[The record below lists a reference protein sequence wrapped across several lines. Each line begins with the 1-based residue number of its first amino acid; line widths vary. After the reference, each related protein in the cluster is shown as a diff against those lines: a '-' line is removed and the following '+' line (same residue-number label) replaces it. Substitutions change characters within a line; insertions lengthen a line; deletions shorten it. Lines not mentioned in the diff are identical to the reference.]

1 MPEYL
6 SIYIRINRIVKKL
19 KNAAI
24 LLLLI
29 TFLFPGKVTAQKP
42 VVSKAVSFAISEPVR
57 NFGMAKPEPGKKYK
71 QMEGVEG
78 DEAINKKNEER
89 VKEIV
94 AGKGGETVTNIQN
107 MAVREPNIPAAI
119 TSFEGNSSADNFA
132 AYGGRVYPPDCNGD
146 VGPNHYVQT
155 TNLLVGIYDKSTG
168 ALVVPKFK
176 MSTLF
181 ASLGPPFSTTDRGDP
196 IVLYDQLADRWL
208 ISQFYFA
215 TSSGGVYYQMIAISQ
230 TGDPTGAYYVYAFL
244 MPNNKFNDYPH
255 FGVWPDGYYMADNQ
269 FTNGASF
276 SGAGAFAFD
285 RAKMLVGDPTA
296 TFIYFDLA
304 ASCPSCGGQL
314 PTDLDGYATPPVGTP
329 NLFMEFRATEYGD
342 PYDGLR
348 IFAFHADFATPAN
361 STLTQVGVDLPLAAF
376 DASNPGGRGDIE
388 QPAPAVSTQYLDG
401 IADRLMHRL
410 AYRILP
416 GGAQSFVGNFT
427 VNVSG
432 LPSISAAT
440 YQAGIKWFELRRS
453 AGGVMS
459 VNDEGIYAPG
469 AGDGING
476 RNIWMAGIAQDGEG
490 NLGLGYSASST
501 TLHPSILYTG
511 RLTSDPPG
519 TMGQGE
525 NTLVAGSGVQ
535 LGTAN
540 RWGDYSSMSVDPV
553 DECTFW
559 YTQEYYTAAS
569 QASSTVGWLTRIG
582 SFKVNPA
589 CVVSNRGT
597 ISGTVTNCITGL
609 PIANAVVTTPDGFF
623 TKTNAAGQYSILAAS
638 GSYTVFITVNVN
650 YSTCTTNN
658 VIVTNGGNTVV
669 NCCLAPSVS
678 VVSAGAVLTAESC
691 NPPNAAIDPN
701 ETVTVDFSLSNI
713 GGLNTTNLVATLQAT
728 GGVTSPGGPQNYGV
742 LVSGG
747 PSVSRPFTF
756 TAANLTCGD
765 LVTATLQLQ
774 DGATNLGTITYTFLT
789 GATSTAVATF
799 SFTGTPVAIPDN
811 NPAGVNIPITVSG
824 AGTKVVDLNFRF
836 DPLAGCDATAGNTNA
851 AVDHT
856 FLSDLVFK
864 LTSPGGTTVT
874 FMGNRGGGGNNIC
887 NLFFDDDGAYPAILT
902 LPGTGGVSGNYAPE
916 SPFSAF
922 DGQTANG
929 NWILNVS
936 DLAGIDVGF
945 VRGFSLILTSSTP
958 LCCICTQPVITCPA
972 NITVNNTTGQCGANV
987 TYPAATATG
996 TSPIITYS
1004 HASGSFFPIG
1014 TTTVTATATN
1024 DCGTSS
1030 CTFTVTVNDMEN
1042 PTLTC
1047 PAPISVN
1054 ADPGQCYATNVLLA
1068 PSLPV
1073 TIVNPDFEI
1082 LYKAGSTTVTAPLFG
1097 AFQFAQGI
1105 TGINMNGPTV
1115 TFSDASTG
1123 NQFDM
1128 AGWSWASP
1136 TAGVGVTN
1144 VNAAFN
1150 AANQRNMVTLING
1163 NSFGGGTGEH
1173 VMTQTLSE
1181 NLQQNVTYTLT
1192 ADFGWRTD
1200 NGIASVPPVL
1210 RLYAGATLLTPVAS
1224 ANPALVQGAF
1234 VTYSRTYVVNNISIS
1249 GPLRIEFGLGANVN
1263 GQQLN
1268 TDHITL
1274 TKNALA
1280 ASDNCSGVT
1289 TVATFNGNPVT
1300 AATQF
1305 ALGINTVLWT
1315 ATDGAGNTAT
1325 CNQTVTVTDNQP
1337 PTLTCPGPITVC
1349 GPTGVPAANISSV
1362 TNVNDNCTGTVVTWQ
1377 GDVNNCPSCVNVPY
1391 TITRTYRATDANTNF
1406 TECTQTITVNP
1417 IPNAVATPS
1426 SQAICTGTAI
1436 TTIVN
1441 SGSVVGTVYN
1451 WTRDNL
1457 TVTGI
1462 AVSGAGDISG
1472 SLTNSTAAPVTVT
1485 FTITPSYTNAGITCT
1500 GTPVTATVTVNQT
1513 TYFVCPGNMTETIT
1527 DLNIPCFKAITTPDP
1542 VFCGV
1547 LTKLT
1552 WKFTGATV
1560 RSSPTSGINYVGY
1573 KNFNVGVT
1581 TVTYTATFTGG
1592 IVKTCS
1598 FTVLVIETI
1607 PPYIVCPLDKDVNT
1621 DLGKCYKT
1629 GPVSL
1634 GTPYVTDNCG
1644 IASVTNDAP
1653 AVYQK
1658 GVNLVTWTVT
1668 DKSGNTR
1675 TCVQRVTVYDVE
1687 KPIITCPAN
1696 VIVNAGPGPDC
1707 NATQVTIAP
1716 PVFTDN
1722 CEVVKLTWSMTGVT
1736 WGQSPNTGINYVPT
1750 MNFTT
1755 GVSTITYYAY
1765 DAAGNGKTCTFTVTV
1780 KDVTPPTLVCP
1791 AAQILCKVANN
1802 TYTIPP
1808 MIQSDNCAIV
1818 STTYRITGVT
1828 SRTGTGTD
1836 ASGLFN
1842 LGVSTIKWTVKD
1854 SHGNIS
1860 TCTTVVTIVAT
1871 TNPLCAPLPLTG
1883 PVVNPKY
1890 TEPEVSGLSITAW
1903 PNPTV
1908 TYFNLKVKSPVK
1920 ETVIIRMYDMA
1931 GKLMEIKSGVPGD
1944 NFIIGERVRSGMYII
1959 EVSQGANKQK
1969 VKLVK
1974 LN

>member
-1 MPEYL
+1 ML
-6 SIYIRINRIVKKL
+6 V
-19 KNAAI
+19 A
-24 LLLLI
+24 
-29 TFLFPGKVTAQKP
+29 LFCFYASWAQKP
-42 VVSKAVSFAISEPVR
+42 VVSKAVAFAVTSPVR
-57 NFGMAKPEPGKKYK
+57 DFGIAKPEPGKKYK
-71 QMEGVEG
+71 QMNDNVEG
-78 DEAINKKNEER
+78 EAINKKNEVR
-89 VKEIV
+89 IKEIV
-94 AGKGGETVTNIQN
+94 EGKGGEPATNMQN
-107 MAVREPNIPAAI
+107 IAVHEPNIPAAI
-119 TSFEGNSSADNFA
+119 TSFDGNSSADNFA
-132 AYGGRVYPPDCNGD
+132 AFGSRVYPPDCNGD

-155 TNLLVGIYDKSTG
+155 TNLLVGIYNKSTG
-168 ALVVPKFK
+168 ALIVPKFK

-181 ASLGPPFSTTDRGDP
+181 ASLGAPFSTTDRGDP
-196 IVLYDQLADRWL
+196 VVLYDQLADRWL
-208 ISQFYFA
+208 ISQFYF
-215 TSSGGVYYQMIAISQ
+215 TSSSSGVYYEMIAISQ

-244 MPNNKFNDYPH
+244 MPNNKLNDYPH

-269 FTNGASF
+269 FTNGSSF

-296 TFIYFDLA
+296 SFIYFDQA

-342 PYDGLR
+342 PTDGLR
-348 IFAFHADFATPAN
+348 IFAFHADFANPAN
-361 STLTQVGVDLPLAAF
+361 STFTQVGGTDLPLAAF
-376 DASNPGGRGDIE
+376 DARNPASRADIE
-388 QPAPAVSTQYLDG
+388 QPAPSTTTSYLD
-401 IADRLMHRL
+401 ALSDRLMHRL

-416 GGAQSFVGNFT
+416 GGQQSFVGNFT

-432 LPSISAAT
+432 VNPTSAAT

-469 AGDGING
+469 AGDGANG
-476 RNIWMAGIAQDGEG
+476 RNIWMAGIAQDGQG

-519 TMGQGE
+519 TMAQGE

-540 RWGDYSSMSVDPV
+540 RWGDYSSMSVDPI

-569 QASSTVGWLTRIG
+569 QATSTLGWLTRIG
-582 SFKVNPA
+582 SFKVNPT

-597 ISGTVTNCITGL
+597 ISGIVTNCVTEA
-609 PIANAVVTTPDGFF
+609 PVANAIVTTPDGFF
-623 TKTNAAGQYSILAAS
+623 TKTNAAGEYSILVGS
-638 GSYTVFITVNVN
+638 GTYTVVITGPAG

-669 NCCLAPSVS
+669 NCCVAPSAII
-678 VVSAGAVLTAESC
+678 VSAGATLVAETCLPANS
-691 NPPNAAIDPN
+691 AIDPN
-701 ETVTVDFSLSNI
+701 ETVTVDFSLSNT

-728 GGVTSPGGPQNYGV
+728 GGVTSPSGPQNYGV
-742 LVSGG
+742 VVGGG
-747 PSVSRPFTF
+747 PSVSKSFTF
-756 TAANLTCGD
+756 TAANLNCGD
-765 LVTATLQLQ
+765 MITATLQLQ
-774 DGATNLGTITYTFLT
+774 DGATNLGTVTYTFIT
-789 GATSTAVATF
+789 GATSTAVGTF
-799 SFTGTPVAIPDN
+799 SFTGPAVAIPDN
-811 NPAGVNIPITVSG
+811 VSAGVNIPITVSG

-836 DPLAGCDATAGNTNA
+836 DPLAGCDATIGNTNA

-856 FLSDLVFK
+856 FLADLTFK
-864 LTSPGGTTVT
+864 LTSPAGTTVT
-874 FMGNRGGGGNNIC
+874 FMQSRGSGGNNIC
-887 NLFFDDDGAYPAILT
+887 SLFFDDDGAFPAIST
-902 LPGTGGVSGNYAPE
+902 LPATGGVSGNYAPE
-916 SPFSAF
+916 NPFSAF

-929 NWILNVS
+929 TWTLNVS
-936 DLAGIDVGF
+936 DNAGADVGS
-945 VRGFSLILTSSTP
+945 VRGFSIILTTSTP
-958 LCCICTQPVITCPA
+958 ICCVCTQPVITCPA

-987 TYPAATATG
+987 TYPTATATG
-996 TSPIITYS
+996 TSPVITYS
-1004 HASGSFFPIG
+1004 HASGSFFPVG

-1082 LYKAGSTTVTAPLFG
+1082 LYKAGSTTVTAPLFSN
-1097 AFQFAQGI
+1097 
-1105 TGINMNGPTV
+1105 TGGTIHTSHLNMPGTTV
-1115 TFSDASTG
+1115 TFSDGSVG
-1123 NQFDM
+1123 NLFDL
-1128 AGWSWASP
+1128 AGWTFNTQMGLTNYNSQFN
-1136 TAGVGVTN
+1136 VGS
-1144 VNAAFN
+1144 
-1150 AANQRNMVTLING
+1150 QRDMITWMNG
-1163 NSFGGGTGEH
+1163 ATFGGGTAEKT
-1173 VMTQTLSE
+1173 MTQTLTA
-1181 NLQQNVTYTLT
+1181 NLEQNVSYTLT
-1192 ADFGWRTD
+1192 ADFGWRND

-1224 ANPALVQGAF
+1224 ADPALVKGAF

-1249 GPLRIEFGLGANVN
+1249 GPLRIEFGLGANIN

-1305 ALGINTVLWT
+1305 ALGSNTVLWT
-1315 ATDGAGNTAT
+1315 ATDGAGNTTT
-1325 CNQTVTVTDNQP
+1325 CNQTITVTDNQA

-1349 GPTGVPAANISSV
+1349 GPTGVPAANIASV

-1377 GDVNNCPSCVNVPY
+1377 GDVVNGYSVTIPY
-1391 TITRTYRATDANTNF
+1391 TITRTYRATDGSNNF
-1406 TECTQTITVNP
+1406 AECTQTITVNP
-1417 IPNAVATPS
+1417 IPNVVATPS
-1426 SQAICTGTAI
+1426 SQTICTGTAI
-1436 TTIVN
+1436 TPIVN
-1441 SGSVVGTVYN
+1441 SGSVAGTVYN

-1462 AVSGAGDISG
+1462 AANGSGNISG
-1472 SLTNSTAAPVTVT
+1472 SLTNTTGLPVTVT
-1485 FTITPSYTNAGITCT
+1485 FTITPSYTNAGVTCT
-1500 GTPVTATVTVNQT
+1500 GTPVTATVTVNPVH
-1513 TYFVCPGNMTETIT
+1513 YFACPANMTETIN
-1527 DLNIPCFKAITTPDP
+1527 DVICFKAVNTPNP
-1542 VFCGV
+1542 VFCGT

-1552 WKFTGATV
+1552 WKLTGATTL
-1560 RSSPTSGINYVGY
+1560 SSPTSGINYLGLR
-1573 KNFNVGVT
+1573 NMNVGTT

-1607 PPYIVCPLDKDVNT
+1607 PPNILCPLDKTVNT

-1634 GTPYVTDNCG
+1634 GTPVVSDNCG
-1644 IASVTNDAP
+1644 IVSVTNNAP

-1687 KPIITCPAN
+1687 KPVITCPAN
-1696 VIVNAGPGPDC
+1696 VIVNAGTGSNC
-1707 NATQVTIAP
+1707 NATQVTLP
-1716 PVFTDN
+1716 QPVFTDN
-1722 CEVVKLTWSMTGVT
+1722 CEVVTLKWAMVGVT
-1736 WGQSPNTGINYVPT
+1736 YGSSNTPGINYVPT
-1750 MNFTT
+1750 MDYLV
-1755 GVSTITYYAY
+1755 GVSTVTYTAI
-1765 DAAGNGKTCTFTVTV
+1765 DAAGNAKTCTFTVTV
-1780 KDVTPPTLVCP
+1780 KDVTAPTLVCP
-1791 AAQILCKVANN
+1791 DAQTLCKVANN

-1808 MIQSDNCAIV
+1808 MVQSDNCAIV
-1818 STTYRITGVT
+1818 STTYKITGVT
-1828 SRTGTGTD
+1828 SRSGSGTN

-1860 TCTTVVTIVAT
+1860 TCTTVVTVVAT
-1871 TNPLCAPLPLTG
+1871 SNPICTPPPPPITFAEPG
-1883 PVVNPKY
+1883 ISKKY
-1890 TEPEVSGLSITAW
+1890 TEAEATGLSISAW

-1908 TYFNLKVKSPVK
+1908 NYFNLKVNSAAK
-1920 ETVIIRMYDMA
+1920 ETVVIRMYDMA
-1931 GKLMEIKSGVPGD
+1931 GRLLEVKNGAPG
-1944 NFIIGERVRSGMYII
+1944 NTYILGEHVRSGTYII
-1959 EVSQGANKQK
+1959 EVSQGINKQK